1 MKINLALI
9 LSIIVAVGLVAVVFT
24 AFQIASERQKLTT
37 ELEDKANRVAED
49 FYRTHLKNLEEVD
62 STQTELQ
69 EINDSVIHQ
78 YSFSAIGIYYN
89 ADSIVFLNDSAST
102 LLDYSSDYI
111 ARALAADS
119 SMGNMIKVN
128 GKKIFEYIR
137 VIKRQNLPSIAA
149 VFYSD
154 ASYIKNL
161 LNGIWLRNFVRW
173 FIQAFVISIVTLLI
187 IRWGILSPLNRI
199 VEWVKAA
206 RFGNIEQIKK
216 RPPINFLEPLY
227 KEISGIAQAMR
238 EAKAIAQE
246 EARLRTTAE
255 AIWTPERLNEEMK
268 QLLQDKMMVVVSNRE
283 PYMHVRSGRDINVIV
298 PASGMVTAMEPILK
312 ACGGLWIASGSG
324 DADKETVDQND
335 KVQVPPY
342 ENKYTLRRVWLTK
355 EQEDHYYY
363 GFSNEGLWP
372 LCHIAHT
379 RPVFRKEDW
388 EFYVQVNEMYAK
400 TVVEEIKK
408 EEDPFIL
415 VQDYHFAL
423 LPKLIKEQRPDA
435 KVAIFWHIPWPN
447 PESFGICP
455 WQREILRGMLG
466 ADLIGFHTQYHCN
479 NFLETVNNT
488 LESRV
493 IWENFSVK
501 IGNQF
506 TLVKPFPISISFT
519 LKDYDNN
526 TNSKEDPSE
535 LLKHHGIHAQYLGI
549 GVDRIDYTK
558 GLIEKFLSI
567 ERFLEKYPSYQGQF
581 TLVQIGAPSRSLL
594 KTYADTISAVENE
607 ANRINWKFKT
617 KNWQPILFLKKH
629 HSHEEIMPFYK
640 SANLCMVTSLHDGM
654 NLVAKEFIASRN
666 QNDGVL
672 ILSQFAGASQELL
685 GAMIINPYDV
695 EQTADAI
702 KAALEMP
709 KEQMHHK
716 MKQMRRVIMAHNVY
730 AWAADILKTMTSIQN

>member
-1 MKINLALI
+1 MRINLALI
-9 LSIIVAVGLVAVVFT
+9 VSIIVAVGIVAFAFT
-24 AFQIASERQKLTT
+24 AIQSSSERQKLNN
-37 ELEDKANRVAED
+37 ELQANTVRLAED
-49 FYRTHLKNLEEVD
+49 FYKSHFKHLEKGD
-62 STQTELQ
+62 SLTSK
-69 EINDSVIHQ
+69 EITDSVISQ
-78 YSFSAIGIYYN
+78 YNFVGMAVYYN
-89 ADSIVFLNDSAST
+89 RDSVIPLNDST
-102 LLDYSSDYI
+102 RPLLEHSSDFI
-111 ARALAADS
+111 ARTISADS
-119 SMGNMIKVN
+119 SMGNMIKVS
-128 GKKIFEYIR
+128 GKKFYEYIR
-137 VIKRQNLPSIAA
+137 VIKRQDKPSIAA
-149 VFYSD
+149 IFYAD
-154 ASYIKNL
+154 AGYIRNII
-161 LNGIWLRNFVRW
+161 NSIWLGNFFRW
-173 FIQAFVISIVTLLI
+173 FLQALIISVVTLLI
-187 IRWGILSPLNRI
+187 IRWGILAPINKV
-199 VEWVKAA
+199 VEWIKAA
-206 RFGNIEQIKK
+206 RFGNVEQFEKG
-216 RPPINFLEPLY
+216 PPISFLRPLY
-227 KEISGIAQAMR
+227 KEISGIAQAMQ

-268 QLLQDKMMVVVSNRE
+268 QVLEDKMMVVVSNRE
-283 PYMHVRSGRDINVIV
+283 PYMHVRAGKEIKCIV

-324 DADKETVDQND
+324 DADRETVDKND

-363 GFSNEGLWP
+363 GFANEGLWP

-379 RPVFRKEDW
+379 RPVFRIEDW
-388 EFYVQVNEMYAK
+388 EYYQQVNQMYADA
-400 TVVEEIKK
+400 VLEEIKNQ
-408 EEDPFIL
+408 EDPFIL

-455 WQREILRGMLG
+455 WQRELLSGMLG

-479 NFLETVNNT
+479 NFLETANNT

-506 TLVKPFPISISFT
+506 TLVKPFPISIAFT
-519 LKDYDNN
+519 LKDYD
-526 TNSKEDPSE
+526 SGSE
-535 LLKHHGIHAQYLGI
+535 TRERGTDVLKQYGLNADYLGI

-558 GLIEKFLSI
+558 GLIEKFLAI
-567 ERFLEKYPSYQGQF
+567 ERFLEKNPFYQGQF
-581 TLVQIGAPSRSLL
+581 TFVQIGAPSRSLL
-594 KTYADTISAVENE
+594 KTYADTISAVEHE
-607 ANRINWKFKT
+607 ANRINWKFKS
-617 KNWQPILFLKKH
+617 KNWQPILFLKRH
-629 HSHEEIMPFYK
+629 HSHEEILPFYK
-640 SANLCMVTSLHDGM
+640 AANLCMVTSLHDGM

-685 GAMIINPYDV
+685 GAMIINPYDI

-702 KAALEMP
+702 KTALEMP
-709 KEQMHHK
+709 KELQYHK
-716 MKQMRRVIMAHNVY
+716 MKQMRRVIMGHNVY
-730 AWAADILKTMTSIQN
+730 SWAAAILRTMASIQN

>member
-1 MKINLALI
+1 MRINLALI
-9 LSIIVAVGLVAVVFT
+9 LSIIVAVGIVALVFT
-24 AFQIASERQKLTT
+24 AFQISSEKQKLNSDLQAKTV
-37 ELEDKANRVAED
+37 RSAED
-49 FYRTHLKNLEEVD
+49 FYKAYLRHLEDRDTIPLRAI
-62 STQTELQ
+62 T
-69 EINDSVIHQ
+69 DSVIKQ
-78 YSFSAIGIYYN
+78 YSFTGLAIYYN
-89 ADSIVFLNDSAST
+89 RDSIFPLTSPT
-102 LLDYSSDYI
+102 ELLLQHSSDYI
-111 ARALAADS
+111 TRAVSADT
-119 SMGNMIKVN
+119 SMGNMVRSE
-128 GKKIFEYIR
+128 GKKSYEYIR
-137 VIKRQNLPSIAA
+137 IVKRENKPSLAVI
-149 VFYSD
+149 FYAD
-154 ASYIKNL
+154 AEYIKNIL
-161 LNGIWLRNFVRW
+161 KSIWLGNFIRW
-173 FIQAFVISIVTLLI
+173 FIQALVISIVTLLV
-187 IRWGILSPLNRI
+187 IRWGILRPLNRI

-206 RFGNIEQIKK
+206 RFGNVELIAK
-216 RPPINFLEPLY
+216 RPPINFLAPLY
-227 KEISGIAQAMR
+227 KEISGIAQAMQ
-238 EAKAIAQE
+238 EARAIAQE
-246 EARLRTTAE
+246 EARLRTTGE

-268 QLLQDKMMVVVSNRE
+268 QILENKMMVVVSNRE
-283 PYMHVRSGRDINVIV
+283 PYMHVHAGKEIKCIV

-324 DADKETVDQND
+324 DADRETVDKND

-388 EFYVQVNEMYAK
+388 DFYQEVNELYANA
-400 TVVEEIKK
+400 VVEEIKNQ
-408 EEDPFIL
+408 EDPFIL

-423 LPKLIKEQRPDA
+423 LPKMIKDRRPDA

-455 WQREILRGMLG
+455 WQKELLSGMLG

-479 NFLETVNNT
+479 NFLETVNNS

-506 TLVKPFPISISFT
+506 TLVKPFPISIAFT
-519 LKDYDNN
+519 LKDYDNGN
-526 TNSKEDPSE
+526 EQLKLEVPE
-535 LLKHHGIHAQYLGI
+535 ILKHYGLSAKYLGI

-558 GLIEKFLSI
+558 GLIEKFLAI
-567 ERFLEKYPSYQGQF
+567 ERFLEKYPIYQGQF
-581 TLVQIGAPSRSLL
+581 TFVQIGAPSRSLL
-594 KTYADTISAVENE
+594 KTYADTISAVEQE

-617 KNWQPILFLKKH
+617 RNWQPLLFLKKH
-629 HSHEEIMPFYK
+629 HSHEEILPFYR
-640 SANLCMVTSLHDGM
+640 SANLCMVSSLHDGM

-685 GAMIINPYDV
+685 GAMIINPYDI

-702 KAALEMP
+702 KSSLEMP
-709 KEQMHHK
+709 KELQHHK
-716 MKQMRRVIMAHNVY
+716 MKQMRRVIMGHNVY
-730 AWAADILKTMTSIQN
+730 SWAADILKTMTSIQN

>member
-9 LSIIVAVGLVAVVFT
+9 LSIIVAVGLVAIVFT
-24 AFQIASERQKLTT
+24 GFQISSERQKLNT
-37 ELEDKANRVAED
+37 ELADKTIRVAED
-49 FYRTHLKNLEEVD
+49 FYRAFLKGLEEKD
-62 STQTELQ
+62 SVRLKPVS
-69 EINDSVIHQ
+69 DSVISQ
-78 YSFSAIGIYYN
+78 YSFTGVAVYYN
-89 ADSIVFLNDSAST
+89 ADSIISLSDSAGIFVAQ
-102 LLDYSSDYI
+102 SSDNI

-119 SMGNMIKVN
+119 SMGSMIKID
-128 GKKIFEYIR
+128 GKKTYQY
-137 VIKRQNLPSIAA
+137 VLLIKRPTLPPIAA

-154 ASYIKNL
+154 ASYIKNII
-161 LNGIWLRNFVRW
+161 NSIWLKNFLRW
-173 FIQAFVISIVTLLI
+173 FFQALIISIVTLLI
-187 IRWGILSPLNRI
+187 VRWVILTPVNRV
-199 VEWVKAA
+199 VEWIKAA
-206 RFGNIEQIKK
+206 RFGNVEQLKK
-216 RPPINFLEPLY
+216 RPPIDFLAPLY
-227 KEISGIAQAMR
+227 KEISGIAQAMQ

-246 EARLRTTAE
+246 EAKLRTTAE

-268 QLLQDKMMVVVSNRE
+268 QLLQDKMMIVVSNRE
-283 PYMHVRSGRDINVIV
+283 PYMHVHAGKEIKCIV

-324 DADKETVDQND
+324 DADKETVDKND

-355 EQEDHYYY
+355 EQETHYYY

-388 EFYVQVNEMYAK
+388 DYYCEVNAMYAK
-400 TVVEEIKK
+400 AVIEEIKNQ
-408 EEDPFIL
+408 EEPFIL

-455 WQREILRGMLG
+455 WQKELLSGMLG

-479 NFLETVNNT
+479 NFLETVNNS

-506 TLVKPFPISISFT
+506 TLVKPFPISIAFT
-519 LKDYDNN
+519 LKDYENDIA
-526 TNSKEDPSE
+526 THQKPSE
-535 LLKHHGIHAQYLGI
+535 LLKQYGIHAEYMGI

-558 GLIEKFLSI
+558 GLSEKFLAI
-567 ERFLEKYPSYQGQF
+567 ERFLEKNPSYQGKF
-581 TLVQIGAPSRSLL
+581 TFVQIGAPSRSLL
-594 KTYADTISAVENE
+594 KTYSDTITAIENE
-607 ANRINWKFKT
+607 AARINWKFKS
-617 KNWQPILFLKKH
+617 KNWQPILFLKRH
-629 HSHEEIMPFYK
+629 HSHEEISPFYT
-640 SANLCMVTSLHDGM
+640 SANFCMVTSLHDGM
-654 NLVAKEFIASRN
+654 NLVAKEFIAARN

-672 ILSQFAGASQELL
+672 ILSRFAGASQELH
-685 GAMIINPYDV
+685 AATIINPYDI

-702 KAALEMP
+702 KTALEMP
-709 KEQMHHK
+709 KEQQQQK
-716 MKQMRRVIMAHNVY
+716 MKQMRRMITGHNVY
-730 AWAADILKTMTSIQN
+730 SWASNILRTMASIQN

>member
-1 MKINLALI
+1 MRINLALI
-9 LSIIVAVGLVAVVFT
+9 LSIIVAVGLVAIVFT
-24 AFQIASERQKLTT
+24 AFQISSERQTLDT
-37 ELEDKANRVAED
+37 ELADKTIHVSED
-49 FYRTHLKNLEEVD
+49 FYRTHLKKLEDGD
-62 STQTELQ
+62 STQLKK
-69 EINDSVIHQ
+69 INDNMLSQ
-78 YSFSAIGIYYN
+78 YSFTAIDIYFT
-89 ADSIVFLNDSAST
+89 ADSIVTINDSANI
-102 LLDYSSDYI
+102 LLQHSSDNI

-119 SMGNMIKVN
+119 SMGDMIKVN
-128 GKKIFEYIR
+128 GKKTYEYIR
-137 VIKRQNLPSIAA
+137 VIKRTNLPSIAA
-149 VFYSD
+149 IFYSD

-161 LNGIWLRNFVRW
+161 INGIWLRNFFRW
-173 FIQAFVISIVTLLI
+173 FIQALVISIVTLLI

-206 RFGNIEQIKK
+206 RFGNIEQIRKK
-216 RPPINFLEPLY
+216 PPINFLAPLY
-227 KEISGIAQAMR
+227 KEISGIAQAMQ

-255 AIWTPERLNEEMK
+255 AVWTPERLNEEMK
-268 QLLQDKMMVVVSNRE
+268 QILQNKMMVVVSNRE
-283 PYMHVRSGRDINVIV
+283 PYMHVHNGREIDVLV

-324 DADKETVDQND
+324 DADKETVDEND
-335 KVQVPPY
+335 KVQVPPF

-388 EFYVQVNEMYAK
+388 EFYMQVNEMYAN
-400 TVVEEIKK
+400 TVIEEIKNQ
-408 EEDPFIL
+408 EDPFIL

-423 LPKLIKEQRPDA
+423 LPKLIKDQRPDA

-455 WQREILRGMLG
+455 WQKELLSGMLG

-501 IGNQF
+501 IGSQF
-506 TLVKPFPISISFT
+506 TLVKPFPISIGFT
-519 LKDYDNN
+519 LKDLDNN
-526 TNSKEDPSE
+526 NETKQDIPE
-535 LLKHHGIHAQYLGI
+535 LLKHYGIQAQYMGI

-558 GLIEKFLSI
+558 GLIEKFLAI
-567 ERFLEKYPSYQGQF
+567 ERFLEKYSSYQGQF
-581 TLVQIGAPSRSLL
+581 TFVQIGAPSRSLL
-594 KTYADTISAVENE
+594 KTYADTISAVEHE
-607 ANRINWKFKT
+607 ANRINWKFKS

-629 HSHEEIMPFYK
+629 HSHEEIAPFYK
-640 SANLCMVTSLHDGM
+640 TANLCMVTSLHDGM
-654 NLVAKEFIASRN
+654 NLVAKEFIAARN

-685 GAMIINPYDV
+685 GATIINPYDI
-695 EQTADAI
+695 EKTADAI
-702 KAALEMP
+702 KTALEMP
-709 KEQMHHK
+709 KELQHHK

-730 AWAADILKTMTSIQN
+730 SWAADILRTLTSIQN